1 MSKLF
6 EKIHNRIPPYKK
18 RMIGM
23 SMDIASQI
31 YEYMKESEMTQ
42 RELANEL
49 GKSESEISKWLTG
62 SHNFT
67 LESIAKIEEVFDKK
81 IILVPMFA
89 AKDPGLKYEKKD
101 NKRENQLKAS
111 DGKSRGILL

>member
-1 MSKLF
+1 
-6 EKIHNRIPPYKK
+6 
-18 RMIGM
+18 M

-31 YEYMKESEMTQ
+31 FEYMKKNEMTQ
-42 RELANEL
+42 RDLANKL
-49 GKSESEISKWLTG
+49 GKRESEISKWLTG

-89 AKDPGLKYEKKD
+89 VEDLGFKYETKD
-101 NKRENQLKAS
+101 KKRESQLKAS
-111 DGKSRGILL
+111 DGKSG